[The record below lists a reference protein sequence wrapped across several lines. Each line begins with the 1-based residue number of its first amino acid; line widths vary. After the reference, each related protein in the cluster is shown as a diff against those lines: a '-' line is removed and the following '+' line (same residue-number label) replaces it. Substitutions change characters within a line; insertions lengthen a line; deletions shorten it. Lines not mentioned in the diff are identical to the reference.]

1 MNVVLFSEP
10 LDLLLYKEIG
20 IIVIYLIPC
29 LILFTLAR
37 KRAKN
42 VFILGIIDSFTLF
55 WYLFYPALYSQI
67 TQINYISANKSF
79 LAAKNSLN
87 SIIISSPI
95 EKVRFYCIY
104 TIISRRNKFY
114 NKAGIEMNNRIYYFS
129 LKRNCDEFQ
138 SRLSTDLTASFISV
152 EKKEGIFPNYDSTAV
167 LFLLALRLAHMGATL
182 ALN

>member
-42 VFILGIIDSFTLF
+42 IFVFGIISSFTLF
-55 WYLFYPALYSQI
+55 WYLFYPTIYSQI
-67 TQINYISANKSF
+67 TQINYVSANESF
-79 LAAKNSLN
+79 LVAKNSLD
-87 SIIISSPI
+87 SIIISLSI

-104 TIISRRNKFY
+104 TIS
-114 NKAGIEMNNRIYYFS
+114 S
-129 LKRNCDEFQ
+129 
-138 SRLSTDLTASFISV
+138 
-152 EKKEGIFPNYDSTAV
+152 
-167 LFLLALRLAHMGATL
+167 
-182 ALN
+182 